1 VNYLFFEILPSLQPG
16 AMVHIHDIFLPDEY
30 PKRWVIDEGRNWNE
44 QYVVPRASRST
55 AARKPVVAPP
65 LVTIR

>member
-1 VNYLFFEILPSLQPG
+1 
-16 AMVHIHDIFLPDEY
+16 MVHIHDIFLPDEY